1 MFSHVVLHVISMFHT
16 ETLQCTCWHIFSAFI
31 YAIYWA
37 PPFQLVPFRVMTLS
51 CKSTAFKAVLCTC
64 PLGLTCGESSLPV
77 SYINTDKSAQTRTE
91 NISSVKIVP
100 KLGSSISSETNTS
113 TSHEMDVLVNLTA
126 LCIGS
131 RVLLGLN
138 SKFIKRGMFKA
149 KLCFFTNCQ
158 LLRYLRLEMKAYF
171 CVCVGVTVSYLYL
184 VVCIWFSYLTAVVMQ
199 SQNFLHVAHFS
210 PCICV
215 LLYFICVH
223 EFCICVMMYFVVVC
237 VFALP
242 LWPPLSCRVLP
253 TCWLSRPNEQSL
265 LRIGF
270 MSILAQNICVF
281 SFLYL
286 CIHVSCICVFP
297 DWEKLTSSHSYEWAS
312 KASSLNPNYL
322 CFSKSIV
329 LRVYSFSRAMFTR
342 TILAL
347 AGTFCWHRMHVRSN
361 CAFTFFQHICQE
373 FSGQL
378 LNSQTFWSCLFV
390 KRFVFLCTDLS

>member
-1 MFSHVVLHVISMFHT
+1 MCYYT
-16 ETLQCTCWHIFSAFI
+16 
-31 YAIYWA
+31 
-37 PPFQLVPFRVMTLS
+37 
-51 CKSTAFKAVLCTC
+51 
-64 PLGLTCGESSLPV
+64 
-77 SYINTDKSAQTRTE
+77 
-91 NISSVKIVP
+91 
-100 KLGSSISSETNTS
+100 
-113 TSHEMDVLVNLTA
+113 
-126 LCIGS
+126 
-131 RVLLGLN
+131 
-138 SKFIKRGMFKA
+138 
-149 KLCFFTNCQ
+149 
-158 LLRYLRLEMKAYF
+158 
-171 CVCVGVTVSYLYL
+171 LYL
-184 VVCIWFSYLTAVVMQ
+184 
-199 SQNFLHVAHFS
+199 
-210 PCICV
+210 CV
-215 LLYFICVH
+215 Q
-223 EFCICVMMYFVVVC
+223 EFCICVLMYFVVVC

-270 MSILAQNICVF
+270 ISILAQNICVF

-286 CIHVSCICVFP
+286 CIHVLCICVFP

-329 LRVYSFSRAMFTR
+329 LRVYSFSRTMFTR

>member
-1 MFSHVVLHVISMFHT
+1 MCYYT
-16 ETLQCTCWHIFSAFI
+16 
-31 YAIYWA
+31 
-37 PPFQLVPFRVMTLS
+37 
-51 CKSTAFKAVLCTC
+51 
-64 PLGLTCGESSLPV
+64 
-77 SYINTDKSAQTRTE
+77 
-91 NISSVKIVP
+91 
-100 KLGSSISSETNTS
+100 
-113 TSHEMDVLVNLTA
+113 
-126 LCIGS
+126 
-131 RVLLGLN
+131 
-138 SKFIKRGMFKA
+138 
-149 KLCFFTNCQ
+149 
-158 LLRYLRLEMKAYF
+158 
-171 CVCVGVTVSYLYL
+171 LYL
-184 VVCIWFSYLTAVVMQ
+184 
-199 SQNFLHVAHFS
+199 
-210 PCICV
+210 CV
-215 LLYFICVH
+215 Q
-223 EFCICVMMYFVVVC
+223 EFCICVLMCCVFVC

-270 MSILAQNICVF
+270 ISMLAQSICVS

-286 CIHVSCICVFP
+286 CIHVLCICVFA

-329 LRVYSFSRAMFTR
+329 LRVYSFSRTMFTR

-390 KRFVFLCTDLS
+390 KRFVFLCTDFLNGGKVTSLIDEYPWHFQESTQTRKVYCEKSQNVLFLKKKKSATNVLWICFGV